1 MKLLTSIYTI
11 EELNNLIDSLDYAL
25 INVPNLSINYEE
37 IDIDLAIDIL
47 NKNNKGIVLS
57 INKIMHPSNIKPL
70 DDFIKKYKDLNV
82 LFYTADFGSLDLFMK
97 YNIISKVIYNPETM
111 VTNYLDLNE
120 FYSLGLN
127 SIGVS

>member
-97 YNIISKVIYNPETM
+97 YNIISKVIII
-111 VTNYLDLNE
+111 LRQWL
-120 FYSLGLN
+120 L
-127 SIGVS
+127 II